1 MKAII
6 SRTCGG
12 PETLDL
18 ADVPEPVPAAGQ
30 VLLAVHAVGVNYPDV
45 LIIEDRYQIKP
56 KRPFSPGAEVS
67 GVVEAVGAGVDGF
80 RVGDR
85 VLAMLGYGGMAERVA
100 VDAGRCTMLPDAMP
114 FDEAAAFVM
123 TYGTS
128 YHALVDRARLEPGE
142 TLLVL
147 GAAGGVG
154 LAAVELGAAL
164 GARVVAAAS
173 SQEKLDTAQASGA
186 ASGLLYPR
194 GPIDRDGQKTLSAA
208 FKDVCGP
215 NGADVIYD
223 PVGGDYAEPALR
235 SITWEGRYLV
245 VGFPSGIP
253 KLPLNLLLL
262 KGCDVLGVFWG
273 AAVQKNPARH
283 HKSVSELFALYAEGR
298 IRPKISQRFP
308 LAQAGEAI
316 AALASRQTTGK
327 VVVTVH

>member
-1 MKAII
+1 M
-6 SRTCGG
+6 
-12 PETLDL
+12 
-18 ADVPEPVPAAGQ
+18 PEPTPKAGQ
-30 VLLAVHAVGVNYPDV
+30 VVIAVHAVGVNFPDV
-45 LIIEDRYQIKP
+45 LIIEDRYQTKP
-56 KRPFSPGAEVS
+56 ERPFSPGAEVS
-67 GVVEAVGAGVDGF
+67 GLIEAVGPGLDGL

-85 VLAMLGYGGMAERVA
+85 VLATPGYGGMAERIA
-100 VDAGRCTMLPDAMP
+100 VDAGRCVVLPNAMP

-128 YHALVDRARLEPGE
+128 YHALVDRAGLRSGE

-154 LAAVELGAAL
+154 LAAVELGVAM

-173 SQEKLDTAQASGA
+173 SQEKLDVALAGGA
-186 ASGLLYPR
+186 ASGLIYPR
-194 GPIDRDGQKTLSAA
+194 GPIDREGQKALSAA
-208 FKDVCGP
+208 FKEACGSE
-215 NGADVIYD
+215 GANVIYD

-235 SITWEGRYLV
+235 SIAWEGRYLV

-253 KLPLNLLLL
+253 KLPLNLPLL

-273 AAVQKNPARH
+273 AAVQRDPARH
-283 HKSVSELFALYAEGR
+283 RASVAELFELYAKGS

-316 AALASRQTTGK
+316 AALSSRQTTGK
-327 VVVTVH
+327 VVVMVA

>member
-1 MKAII
+1 LKAII
-6 SRTCGG
+6 SRTRGG
-12 PETLDL
+12 PETLDFVDL
-18 ADVPEPVPAAGQ
+18 PEPALTDGQ
-30 VLLAVHAVGVNYPDV
+30 VLLTVHAVGVNYPDV
-45 LIIEDRYQIKP
+45 LIIEDRYQTKP
-56 KRPFSPGAEVS
+56 ERPFSPGAEVS
-67 GVVEAVGAGVDGF
+67 GVVEAVGAGVVGL

-85 VLAMLGYGGMAERVA
+85 VLAMLGHGGMAERIA
-100 VDAGRCTMLPDAMP
+100 VDASRCIVMPDAMP

-128 YHALVDRARLEPGE
+128 HHALVDRAGLKAGE
-142 TLLVL
+142 TLLVM

-154 LAAVELGAAL
+154 LAAIELGVAM

-173 SQEKLDTAQASGA
+173 SREKFDIAQASGA
-186 ASGLLYPR
+186 GSGLVYPR
-194 GPIDRDGQKTLSAA
+194 GPLDRDGQRTLSTA
-208 FKDVCGP
+208 FKEACGP
-215 NGADVIYD
+215 NGPDVIYD

-235 SITWEGRYLV
+235 SIAWKGRYLV

-273 AAVQKNPARH
+273 AAVTRDPARH
-283 HKSVSELFALYAEGR
+283 RESVGELFALYAEGR

-316 AALASRQTTGK
+316 AALGSRQTTGK
-327 VVVTVH
+327 VVVMVR